1 VAMETRLAEALVRN
15 PRLKV
20 MMQIGR
26 SDLVVPQD
34 AMRFSVNQLQIP
46 KSLQSNIKFQEY
58 DSGHMMY
65 FHLPD
70 AEKFRT
76 DTVRCIEEATR

>member
-1 VAMETRLAEALVRN
+1 MESRLASALIRN

-20 MMQIGR
+20 FLQVGR

-34 AMRFSVNQLQIP
+34 AMRFSITQLPIP
-46 KSLQSNIKFQEY
+46 KSLQANITYGEY

-70 AEKFRT
+70 AVKFRK
-76 DTVRCIEEATR
+76 DTLEFIQSTLK